1 MCCIKNCIFQILNY
15 THIAQS
21 EQTIR
26 KIKMA
31 NTMLGG
37 WGLFHELSN
46 EDKAAFASG
55 IEGFVGVSYK
65 PVAVATQVVA
75 GCNYAF
81 FCNAEMVYPGSQ
93 PYPAMV
99 HMFKDLEGKVGIT
112 HIQRLDY

>member
-1 MCCIKNCIFQILNY
+1 M
-15 THIAQS
+15 
-21 EQTIR
+21 
-26 KIKMA
+26 
-31 NTMLGG
+31 
-37 WGLFHELSN
+37 
-46 EDKAAFASG
+46 
-55 IEGFVGVSYK
+55 
-65 PVAVATQVVA
+65 VA

>member
-1 MCCIKNCIFQILNY
+1 
-15 THIAQS
+15 
-21 EQTIR
+21 
-26 KIKMA
+26 MA

-55 IEGFVGVSYK
+55 IEGFVGVSYR

-81 FCNAEMVYPGSQ
+81 FCNAEMVYPDLNLTQ
-93 PYPAMV
+93 PWFTCLRTWM
-99 HMFKDLEGKVGIT
+99 E
-112 HIQRLDY
+112 R

>member
-1 MCCIKNCIFQILNY
+1 
-15 THIAQS
+15 
-21 EQTIR
+21 
-26 KIKMA
+26 MA

-75 GCNYAF
+75 GCNTSGCWLQLRLF
-81 FCNAEMVYPGSQ
+81 LQCRDGLPRLSTLPSHGSH
-93 PYPAMV
+93 V
-99 HMFKDLEGKVGIT
+99 
-112 HIQRLDY
+112 